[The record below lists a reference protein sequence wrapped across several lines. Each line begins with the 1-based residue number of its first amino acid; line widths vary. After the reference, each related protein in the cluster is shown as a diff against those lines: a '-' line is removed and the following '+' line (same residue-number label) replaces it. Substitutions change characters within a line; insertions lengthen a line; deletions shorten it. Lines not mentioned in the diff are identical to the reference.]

1 MKFLSFSLMLL
12 ALFVSSQTLSAAPR
26 QVVIYPLGDSI
37 TFGWSGVAPNH
48 ELPGGYRGPLFTD
61 LAEKGIHCIYVGSSS
76 ANPSPVLT
84 AAHQVQHD
92 GWPGWR
98 IGQIASHVKQW
109 LAIGGPG
116 GNKPAYP
123 NFILLHIGT
132 NDIIQHYDPKYPHFG
147 EPETVFMHAMENRM
161 THLVIELIH
170 LRPHARII
178 VAQIIPIGG
187 VAPDGVS
194 HDQEAMLFN
203 HFIATKLVPACR
215 KKGYHVSTV
224 DEHAA
229 FQDAMGLPSFR
240 HLPDQV
246 HPDMHGYKLMAKVW
260 VKGILAILHRH
271 TASR

>member
-1 MKFLSFSLMLL
+1 VRLSAGLILL
-12 ALFVSSQTLSAAPR
+12 VFVSAGAAALQAATR
-26 QVVIYPLGDSI
+26 NVEVYPLGDSI
-37 TFGWSGVAPNH
+37 TFGWSGVAPHH

-61 LAEKGIHCIYVGSSS
+61 LASRGIHCIYVGSSK
-76 ANPSPVLT
+76 ANPSPALA

-98 IGQIASHVKQW
+98 IGQIASHVTRW

-116 GNKPAYP
+116 RNKPAYP

-147 EPETVFMHAMENRM
+147 EPEVVFMRAMEARM
-161 THLVIELIH
+161 THLVLELVH

-194 HDQEAMLFN
+194 HDQEALLFN
-203 HFIATKLVPACR
+203 HFIATKLVPACWAR
-215 KKGYHVSTV
+215 GYHVFTV
-224 DEHAA
+224 NQHAA
-229 FQDAMGLPSFR
+229 FQDSMGLPSFR
-240 HLPDQV
+240 HMPDQV
-246 HPDMHGYKLMAKVW
+246 HPDMYGYKRMAKVW
-260 VKGILAILHRH
+260 LKGILAILRKHGR
-271 TASR
+271 

>member
-1 MKFLSFSLMLL
+1 MLL
-12 ALFVSSQTLSAAPR
+12 ALSCGVTHVRAAIR
-26 QVVIYPLGDSI
+26 KVVIYPLGDSI

-48 ELPGGYRGPLFTD
+48 ELPGGYRGPLLTD
-61 LAEKGIHCIYVGSSS
+61 LAKKGIRCVYVGSSS
-76 ANPSPVLT
+76 ANPSPALA

-98 IGQIASHVKQW
+98 IGQISAHVEQW

-123 NFILLHIGT
+123 DFILLHIGT

-147 EPETVFMHAMENRM
+147 EPETVFMRAMENRM
-161 THLVIELIH
+161 TRLVLKLVH

-178 VAQIIPIGG
+178 IAQIIPIGG

-194 HDQEAMLFN
+194 HDQEALAFN
-203 HFIATKLVPACR
+203 HFIASKLVPECR
-215 KKGYHVSTV
+215 AKGYHISSANQ
-224 DEHAA
+224 HAA
-229 FQDAMGLPSFR
+229 FQDSMGLPSFR

-246 HPDMHGYKLMAKVW
+246 HPDVHGYKVMAKVW
-260 VKGILAILHRH
+260 MKRILAILSRH
-271 TASR
+271 KP

>member
-1 MKFLSFSLMLL
+1 MKWLSSSLLL
-12 ALFVSSQTLSAAPR
+12 LVLLVSSTKTYAAPR
-26 QVVIYPLGDSI
+26 QAVIYPLGDSI

-132 NDIIQHYDPKYPHFG
+132 NDIIQHYDPKYPHFR

-161 THLVIELIH
+161 THLVVELIH
-170 LRPHARII
+170 LRPEARII
-178 VAQIIPIGG
+178 IAQIIPIGG
-187 VAPDGVS
+187 LAPDGVS
-194 HDQEAMLFN
+194 HDQEAMSFN
-203 HFIATKLVPACR
+203 NFIATKLVPACQS
-215 KKGYHVSTV
+215 KGYHVSTV

-246 HPDMHGYKLMAKVW
+246 HPDMYGYKLMAKVW
-260 VKGILAILHRH
+260 ARGIIALVRKHH
-271 TASR
+271 